1 MVSHHYFGYFAKSSK
16 QTNETKGVDNLYLER
31 TQVHFLV
38 FEKCTYFQILV
49 LFAFLFSIKQIF
61 NIAGFVFN
69 EEKESEIS
77 QECNVTCW
85 HLMT

>member
-1 MVSHHYFGYFAKSSK
+1 MVSHHYFGYFAKLSK

-49 LFAFLFSIKQIF
+49 LFVFLFSIK
-61 NIAGFVFN
+61 
-69 EEKESEIS
+69 
-77 QECNVTCW
+77 
-85 HLMT
+85 